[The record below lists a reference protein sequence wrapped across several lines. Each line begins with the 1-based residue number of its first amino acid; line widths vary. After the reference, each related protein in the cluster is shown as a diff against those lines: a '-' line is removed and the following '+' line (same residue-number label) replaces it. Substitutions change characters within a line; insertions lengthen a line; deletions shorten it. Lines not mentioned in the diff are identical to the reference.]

1 MSSFIIYLTCP
12 SYQFE
17 YSNIFRTHSKIHLN
31 SIAYSVTTVWD
42 LPSPLSRVSRVMMMV
57 SEINIPSMYIILIKT
72 KGDISRGGCTVRGQ
86 RIVLGQLIED
96 TAASLRV
103 IVLWVND
110 LLRLGLLGSSV
121 LELLLLGCRGLLG
134 LLRLV
139 ATRQLVLLVLLLLL
153 LRGGRIVQSLL
164 LLVVVLG
171 ARWALL
177 SRVGDIG
184 GNGSSH
190 SRTLRS
196 LRLDQLLAS
205 GRLLL
210 LWLWATQFV
219 GGVQLL
225 RLLVF
230 LVLLLL
236 RLETLRSRTGPLLL
250 LLRTSDLPWRRKRD
264 REIVE
269 INI

>member
-1 MSSFIIYLTCP
+1 M
-12 SYQFE
+12 
-17 YSNIFRTHSKIHLN
+17 
-31 SIAYSVTTVWD
+31 
-42 LPSPLSRVSRVMMMV
+42 
-57 SEINIPSMYIILIKT
+57 
-72 KGDISRGGCTVRGQ
+72 
-86 RIVLGQLIED
+86 
-96 TAASLRV
+96 
-103 IVLWVND
+103 
-110 LLRLGLLGSSV
+110 
-121 LELLLLGCRGLLG
+121 
-134 LLRLV
+134 
-139 ATRQLVLLVLLLLL
+139 LLVLLLLL

-184 GNGSSH
+184 GNGSRH
-190 SRTLRS
+190 GRTLRS

-210 LWLWATQFV
+210 LRLWATQFV

-250 LLRTSDLPWRRKRD
+250 LLLRTSDLPWRAEKRSRD
-264 REIVE
+264 RG
-269 INI
+269 N